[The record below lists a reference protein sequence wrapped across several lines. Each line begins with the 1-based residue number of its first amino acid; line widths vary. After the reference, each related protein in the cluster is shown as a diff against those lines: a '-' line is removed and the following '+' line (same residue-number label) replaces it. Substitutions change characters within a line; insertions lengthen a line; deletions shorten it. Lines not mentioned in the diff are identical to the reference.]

1 MCDEKALIFLC
12 FDADVKYKSSSV
24 CSILL
29 LDLQPAQ
36 EQQTGTK
43 CHGNTVAFDA
53 LSPVQWVT
61 TVGHCTHPLKCHS
74 VSHVSRKAH

>member
-1 MCDEKALIFLC
+1 MSLLCSEALVPITRPFIVEKYFMCDEKALIFLC

-24 CSILL
+24 CSVLL

-53 LSPVQWVT
+53 LSPVQ
-61 TVGHCTHPLKCHS
+61 
-74 VSHVSRKAH
+74 